1 MNKKLIFSLM
11 AALILTSSFAVA
23 ANNAP
28 ETAGSSAFS
37 TVASPAGAGFYTGT
51 VTIYPNGSVSVPG
64 VLSQSGNTYG
74 FLENLS
80 GSLIDERNNSLVNG
94 NGLTINGATREGVLL
109 SGVTGVSVT
118 DLKFINTDTSVY
130 AFNDS
135 GVSITKLNVD
145 KTTNTSGSYGIYAAD
160 SSNVLISGNV
170 FNGTPSTIYVSY
182 VDNLSIVGNTA
193 TNVSNEFIYVDAANN
208 ILISG
213 NSGSN
218 VTRTFNRG
226 LDLEYVT
233 SATVKGNTVDNAY
246 YGLYVYSDNYLNSSD
261 NQIKNNGYDNAITF
275 EYSNYISSSH
285 DNASDS
291 LGYALYAYQGN
302 GLNIQY
308 DNFNHSAY
316 GSLINLEANVVI
328 SHSNFSNVTNS
339 IYYGLEVSYSGTTIL
354 SYDSFNETTGPNSSV
369 YLYYQSGATVMY
381 MDNLYGAQYGL
392 FLEYVSNLY
401 VNSTRIDSSYP
412 VYNGY
417 SSDNTVFNSDTFVW
431 MTRNTALEFSG
442 SVNSN
447 IAVVDSTFVSA
458 MTYDGTGIYVASGL
472 ANNVVV
478 SNNDFINVY
487 YAVYMDPGS
496 GQNYNVSSNVMN
508 NTYLGIEIYY
518 VTGLSVTGNQVLN
531 APDYNIEL
539 GYVTDA
545 NVSGNLLTP
554 GNISYYPY
562 AIYIY
567 YSSGPIVVSHNTLTG
582 NSTAYYFIEGVYLYD
597 DSNAAVF
604 DNKINAAE
612 YALDIE
618 YSYYVSTF
626 GNTVTNSTYGIYS
639 YYNQV
644 STFYGN
650 TLVNSSYG
658 AYSYGDY
665 LVSFYGNTFHG
676 AIYYFAEVDYDVG
689 VTYYHN
695 NFLGGNRVNVSIT
708 NSVSV
713 DWNMSL
719 PVGGNY
725 WSNYTGTGVDGIG
738 TTPYAVGRGYMDYLP
753 LTSRWA
759 SPTVT
764 FVETGLPSG
773 TAWQV
778 TLGQTTI
785 TSSGNTI
792 TFQPSNGQYVTVT
805 YSIRHESGYVA
816 SVNSSSLLLSGSSR
830 VVTVSFSP
838 YTYAV
843 TFTETGLASGTSWS
857 VTLNGATR
865 TSGTAAIT
873 FNESNGTYTYS
884 IGSVTG
890 YSISTAAGSVTVS
903 SGSGSVAVKFTEN
916 SYTLTL
922 VESGLSPGQTWTVT
936 VNGTPHTVTGNSLT
950 LSLVPGTYTITA
962 AGPSGYS
969 VTLQSPNVTIG
980 HSNTTFAVGFQS
992 PSSSSLASGTGLEGI
1007 GIGAVIGIIVG
1018 LLVGLVLMPVLRGK
1032 KNKGGQQ

>member
-1 MNKKLIFSLM
+1 MNKKLIFSLV
-11 AALILTSSFAVA
+11 AALMLTSSFAVA
-23 ANNAP
+23 ASNAP
-28 ETAGSSAFS
+28 GTAGSSVFS
-37 TVASPAGAGFYTGT
+37 TVASPAGVGFYTGN
-51 VTIYPNGSVSVPG
+51 VMIYPNGSVSVPG

-80 GSLIDERNNSLVNG
+80 GSLIDERNNSVVDG
-94 NGLTINGATREGVLL
+94 NGLTINGVAGEGVALT
-109 SGVTGVSVT
+109 GVTGVSVT
-118 DLKFINTDTSVY
+118 DLKFINTDISVY

-135 GVSITKLNVD
+135 GVSITKLNID
-145 KTTNTSGSYGIYAAD
+145 KTTNTTGSYGIYVVD

-170 FNGTPSTIYVSY
+170 FNGTPSTIYASY
-182 VDNLSIVGNTA
+182 VDNLSIMGNTA
-193 TNVSNEFIYVDAANN
+193 TNVSNTFIYVNAANN
-208 ILISG
+208 VLVSG

-218 VTRTFNRG
+218 ITRTFYIG
-226 LDLEYVT
+226 LELEYVT

-246 YGLYVYSDNYLNSSD
+246 YGLYVYYDNYLNSSN
-261 NQIKNNGYDNAITF
+261 NQIKNNGYDYAVMI

-285 DNASDS
+285 DNASNS
-291 LGYALYAYQGN
+291 LGYALYANEGN

-308 DNFNHSAY
+308 DNFNHSVY
-316 GSLINLEANVVI
+316 GSVVYLEANVVI
-328 SHSNFSNVTNS
+328 SHSDFSNVTDS

-354 SYDSFNETTGPNSSV
+354 SYDSFNETTGPYSSV
-369 YLYYQSGATVMY
+369 YLDYQSATTVMY

-392 FLEYVSNLY
+392 YLEYVSNLY
-401 VNSTRIDSSYP
+401 VNSTRINSSYP

-417 SSDNTVFNSDTFVW
+417 SSYNTVFNSDTFVW
-431 MTRNTALEFSG
+431 MTSNTALEFSG

-458 MTYDGTGIYVASGL
+458 LTYGGTGIYVVAGI

-487 YAVYMDPGS
+487 YAIDMDSGS
-496 GQNYNVSSNVMN
+496 GQNYTVSNNVIN

-531 APDYNIEL
+531 APDYSIEL
-539 GYVTDA
+539 GYVNDA

-554 GNISYYPY
+554 GDISSYPY

-567 YSSGPIVVSHNTLTG
+567 DSSGPIVVSYNTLTG
-582 NSTAYYFIEGVYLYD
+582 SSTAYYFIEGVYLSSV
-597 DSNAAVF
+597 SNAAVF
-604 DNKINAAE
+604 GNKINAAE

-618 YSYYVSTF
+618 DSYYVATF

-658 AYSYGDY
+658 AFSYGDY

-676 AIYYFAEVDYDVG
+676 AINYFAEIEYAIG

-738 TTPYAVGRGYMDYLP
+738 TTPYAVGGAYMDYLP

-773 TAWQV
+773 TAWHV
-778 TLGQTTI
+778 TLGQTTM
-785 TSSGNTI
+785 TSSGNTM

-805 YSIRHESGYVA
+805 YSIGHENGYVA
-816 SVNSSSLLLSGSSR
+816 SVSSSSLLLNGSSR

-865 TSGTAAIT
+865 ASSTTAIT
-873 FNESNGTYTYS
+873 FNESNGTYAYS
-884 IGSVTG
+884 IGNVTG
-890 YSISTAAGSVTVS
+890 YSTASAAGTVAVS
-903 SGSGSVAVKFTEN
+903 SGSQSVAVKFTEN
-916 SYTLTL
+916 NYTLTL
-922 VESGLSPGQTWTVT
+922 VESGLSPGETWSVT
-936 VNGTPHTVTGNSLT
+936 VNGAIHTVTGSSLT
-950 LSLVPGTYTITA
+950 LSLIPGTYTITA
-962 AGPSGYS
+962 TGPSGYS
-969 VTLQSPNVTIG
+969 VTLQSQNVTIG
-980 HSNTTFAVGFQS
+980 HSNATFAVGFQS
-992 PSSSSLASGTGLEGI
+992 SGSNSLASGAGLEGI

-1018 LLVGLVLMPVLRGK
+1018 LAVGLVMMPILRGK
-1032 KNKGGQQ
+1032 KGKGGQQ